1 MKKSFR
7 AASWSPGR
15 LFVMAAL
22 IGATYSFVAAQ
33 GTKTPTNPISSISA
47 DKGSPSAEDDQ
58 TGNSMT
64 DELRIKR
71 EIKSA
76 EKEHQQN
83 LERATEASDLGQSL
97 AVSFKKKNSLDHED
111 IKKLDKLEKLAKRI
125 RNEAGGS
132 DDNDVTIEEKPKDL
146 AEAVNCLAKVSASL
160 NHKVQETPR
169 RVISTEIIERA
180 NVLLELVRIVRS
192 IGGKV

>member
-1 MKKSFR
+1 MKSFG
-7 AASWSPGR
+7 AASWSPGQ
-15 LFVMAAL
+15 LFLMAAL
-22 IGATYSFVAAQ
+22 IGATYSSVAAQ
-33 GTKTPTNPISSISA
+33 RTKTTTDPSASISA
-47 DKGSPSAEDDQ
+47 DKASPSADDDQ
-58 TGNSMT
+58 TGHSMT
-64 DELRIKR
+64 EELRVKR

-97 AVSFKKKNSLDHED
+97 AASFKKKNSLDRED

-132 DDNDVTIEEKPKDL
+132 DDDVPIEKQPKDL

-160 NHKVQETPR
+160 NHKVQ
-169 RVISTEIIERA
+169 A